1 MSVNQGQ
8 ARTDDQ
14 ALNGNL
20 GMPRWVKIFLI
31 TAATVLVL
39 LVVAMMISGG
49 QHGPG
54 RHLSS
59 ASATAMA
66 GLRTDR

>member
-1 MSVNQGQ
+1 
-8 ARTDDQ
+8 
-14 ALNGNL
+14 
-20 GMPRWVKIFLI
+20 MPRWVKIFLI

-39 LVVAMMISGG
+39 LVVAMLISGG

-59 ASATAMA
+59 AAATAMA

>member
-1 MSVNQGQ
+1 MVDNQGS
-8 ARTDDQ
+8 ARTDDE
-14 ALNGNL
+14 ALNGNP

-31 TAATVLVL
+31 AAAVVLVL
-39 LVVAMMISGG
+39 LAAAMLISGG

-66 GLRTDR
+66 GLRMDR